1 MPWSDD
7 VMRPMPR
14 ACQPAALRLGPSRQ
28 HRFRTCPSFDA
39 SARARLLECS
49 TVARIITSSA
59 FENFIM
65 ACILM
70 QLCILMMARAF
81 RAFRAFGP
89 RGSAS
94 RATTR

>member
-70 QLCILMMARAF
+70 QLCILMMARAC
-81 RAFRAFGP
+81 RAVGP